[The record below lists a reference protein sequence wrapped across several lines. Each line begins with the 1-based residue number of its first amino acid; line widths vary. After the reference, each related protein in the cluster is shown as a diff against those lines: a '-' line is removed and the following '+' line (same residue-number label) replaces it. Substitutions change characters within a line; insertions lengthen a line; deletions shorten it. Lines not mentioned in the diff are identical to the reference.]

1 MKPQLQSTHT
11 HLENPPAPI
20 ELGFVLDCSSSMDG
34 LAATTVGAFNTLLA
48 EQRKLNTSA
57 GKASLLLFNDACES
71 VFDGFPLATVSDLT
85 VATYQPSGSTA
96 LWDGMG
102 AMIEQIGTRFDAVAG
117 LVGKKKGER
126 RE

>member
-71 VFDGFPLATVSDLT
+71 VFDGFPVSHSFL
-85 VATYQPSGSTA
+85 VADARPA
-96 LWDGMG
+96 
-102 AMIEQIGTRFDAVAG
+102 DAVSLRTLSASAG
-117 LVGKKKGER
+117 KTR
-126 RE
+126 